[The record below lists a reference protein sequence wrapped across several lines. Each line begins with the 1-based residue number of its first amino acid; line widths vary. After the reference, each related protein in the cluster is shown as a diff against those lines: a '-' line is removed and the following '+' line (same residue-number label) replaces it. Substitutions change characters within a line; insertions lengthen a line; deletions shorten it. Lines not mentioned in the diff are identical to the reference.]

1 MKASD
6 IKSILNFSAFRP
18 EPDDASASWRKRFP
32 GKRTIFIGVSRA
44 AITWRIIDRSGKPG
58 PLEIVRGEPR
68 ELLAQMGNSLREST
82 DDGWCA
88 LSVNSRYVI
97 SLETNLSRRAGT
109 EDLLKTNPR
118 SVLGGRFER
127 GKLYAVTHNPETNS
141 SILLACDEEQNR
153 KFETM
158 FKEANF
164 QVGRI
169 CCGTYVLLRH
179 ALTTINT
186 TKGSEKP
193 VSSFIVVCCE
203 GAVLALVQDQDR
215 WLELRSRTD
224 VYEDEA
230 TPITDLLV
238 PFHSRLSPDMGITLI
253 CDEPVAGLEEQLAHA
268 LPNRP
273 ILNLSQPA
281 LLANLMLQN

>member
-1 MKASD
+1 M
-6 IKSILNFSAFRP
+6 
-18 EPDDASASWRKRFP
+18 
-32 GKRTIFIGVSRA
+32 RTIFVGISRA
-44 AITWRIIDRSGKPG
+44 ALTWRPINRSGKPG

-68 ELLAQMGNSLREST
+68 ETLAQIGPQMREAT
-82 DDGWCA
+82 EEGWCA
-88 LSVNSRYVI
+88 ISVNSRYVI

-109 EDLLKTNPR
+109 EDMLKTNPR
-118 SVLGGRFER
+118 SVLGGRYER
-127 GKLYAVTHNPETNS
+127 GKTYAVTHNPETNS

-153 KFETM
+153 KIETM
-158 FKEANF
+158 FKEAGF
-164 QVGRI
+164 QVGRL
-169 CCGTYVLLRH
+169 CCGTYILLRH

-193 VSSFIVVCCE
+193 VSSFIIVCCE

-224 VYEDEA
+224 VYEDDPA
-230 TPITDLLV
+230 PITDLLA
-238 PFHSRLSPDMGITLI
+238 PFHSRLSPDMGITLVS
-253 CDEPVAGLEEQLAHA
+253 DEPIPGLADQLSAA

-273 ILNLSQPA
+273 VVDLSQPA